1 MQLTGAAH
9 TPINNIN
16 IKDIAY
22 NNPGNQIHQVN
33 NKIIKIVV
41 SLIYYNYLLKI
52 FWL

>member
-1 MQLTGAAH
+1 MQLAAPAH

-33 NKIIKIVV
+33 TKIIKNIVV

-52 FWL
+52 F